1 MLTLTE
7 TAANVLSDSR
17 TQQGI
22 PDDALLRVAPA
33 QEGPERGLSLGFVDA
48 AADGDQTGTSHGMTI
63 CVAEEVA
70 EALDGATLDVQT
82 SGDSAQLVLV
92 PAD

>member
-17 TQQGI
+17 SQQGI
-22 PDDALLRVAPA
+22 PDDAMLRVAPA
-33 QEGPERGLSLGFVDA
+33 QEGGERGLSLGFVDA

-63 CVAEEVA
+63 CVAQEVA
-70 EALDGATLDVQT
+70 EALDGAKLDVQN
-82 SGDSAQLVLV
+82 SDQGAQLVLV
-92 PAD
+92 PAE